1 MEIFHESNREKFLWM
16 GFHSKHG
23 WVILD
28 RLIHPN
34 KANHKTGNHLY
45 FVRCIDWTIYKEE
58 KSNWGEPNYIFVINY
73 LENLDESKKNI
84 SEEEG
89 AKFLR
94 EFLDKKREDFHK
106 KYIETIHNNF
116 LKQIGSKLSTAI
128 KAIKRRESVC
138 WSCHDT
144 VDNKYDYECS
154 ACGWIICSN
163 CGACKQ
169 FGC

>member
-16 GFHSKHG
+16 GFHPKHG

-28 RLIHPN
+28 RLLHHN

-45 FVRCIDWTIYKEE
+45 FVRCMDWTIYKEE

-73 LENLDESKKNI
+73 LENLDESKK
-84 SEEEG
+84 
-89 AKFLR
+89 K
-94 EFLDKKREDFHK
+94 
-106 KYIETIHNNF
+106 
-116 LKQIGSKLSTAI
+116 
-128 KAIKRRESVC
+128 ESVC

-154 ACGWIICSN
+154 SCGWIICSN